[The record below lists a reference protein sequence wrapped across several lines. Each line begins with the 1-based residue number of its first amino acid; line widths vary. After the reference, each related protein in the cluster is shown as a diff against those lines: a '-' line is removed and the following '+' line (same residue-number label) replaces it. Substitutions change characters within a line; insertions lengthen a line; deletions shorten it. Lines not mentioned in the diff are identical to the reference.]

1 MALCVGMGPMT
12 VFAER
17 GSEDSHSVVSG
28 SGVKVEANSAR
39 SAAQQN
45 YSVNHG
51 PYLQGLCY
59 DGVIVVFTTSHKGFS
74 KVEIRKRG
82 QSEVRVCDSRKDGL
96 IMANNTHN
104 VIRIDGL
111 EPATDYEY
119 RIVSTKVEDFQPYK
133 VTFGESIST
142 PWYEFRT
149 FDPKAREFNFV
160 VLNDIHDDAKKCDKL
175 LSMQPMDKANM
186 VFYVGDI
193 MSYFSSPDQP
203 YTSFIDVSVN
213 RFAKHKPFAVVRGNH
228 ETRGY
233 LARTYD
239 QFIHNTRD
247 GKYYGFY
254 TFGSTAVVM
263 LDCGEDKP
271 DTHPVYAGFV
281 AFDEYRLEQIEWLK
295 EVLKSKEFRRA
306 KNRIVLLHIPPAVE
320 AMKQQDE
327 KAVKDMLEWHGNVH
341 WGQILLPLLNKA
353 DIDLMI
359 SAHQHSFHYFAPQKG
374 VIEFPLV
381 INDNHSAM
389 YVSSNDDGISVKVT
403 NQSGKELMNRK
414 F

>member
-1 MALCVGMGPMT
+1 MKRVMNIFSALLALCICIGPMAVLAGQHT
-12 VFAER
+12 QGEQKAEAK
-17 GSEDSHSVVSG
+17 SS
-28 SGVKVEANSAR
+28 
-39 SAAQQN
+39 
-45 YSVNHG
+45 YTVNHG

-82 QSEVRVCDSRKDGL
+82 ESQVRVCDSRKDGL

-111 EPATDYEY
+111 EPATDYQY
-119 RIVSTKVEDFQPYK
+119 RIVSTEVKDFQPYK

-142 PWYEFRT
+142 PWYEFKT
-149 FDPKAREFNFV
+149 FNPKAREFSFV
-160 VLNDIHDDAKKCDKL
+160 VMNDIHDSAAKCDKL
-175 LSMQPMDKANM
+175 LSMQPMDRADM

-193 MSYFSSPDQP
+193 MNYFASPTQP
-203 YTSFIDVSVN
+203 YDSFIDVSVE

-233 LARTYD
+233 LARQYD

-263 LDCGEDKP
+263 LDCGEDKA
-271 DTHPVYAGFV
+271 DSHPVYAGFV
-281 AFDEYRLEQIEWLK
+281 AFDEYREQQVEWLK
-295 EVLKSKEFRRA
+295 EVVRSKEFRQA
-306 KNRIVLLHIPPAVE
+306 KNRIVMLHIPPVVE
-320 AMKQQDE
+320 AMKQQNE
-327 KAVKDMLEWHGNVH
+327 QAVAKLMEWHGNVH
-341 WGQILLPLLNKA
+341 WGQILLPVLNKA
-353 DIDLMI
+353 DVDLMI
-359 SAHQHSFHYFAPQKG
+359 CAHTHKFYHFAPQKG
-374 VIEFPLV
+374 VLEFPIV
-381 INDNHSAM
+381 INDNNSAM
-389 YVSSNDDGISVKVT
+389 FVRSADDGISVKIT
-403 NQSGKELMNRK
+403 SQDGKEIMNRT